1 LFRVAAAV
9 VAVIAAFVGVMFLRF
24 SGDSAEPV
32 VCGPSTPGPVGNV
45 MGTLNSE
52 SGVISYTLAT
62 IHNADI
68 CNQPDSSTA
77 KATLTT
83 WAKARE
89 TITRASYPS
98 RGQVFIGVLD
108 DAAPVWLV
116 EVRGNFVPLR
126 SRFRPDVPSPTPTK
140 GTWLSIASDVNGICC
155 PYYVVPD
162 RR

>member
-1 LFRVAAAV
+1 MFRVAAAA
-9 VAVIAAFVGVMFLRF
+9 VAVIAAFVGVMYLRF

-32 VCGPSTPGPVGNV
+32 ICGPATPGPLGNV

-62 IHNADI
+62 IRAVDV

-83 WAKARE
+83 WDKARE
-89 TITRASYPS
+89 RIRRATYPDQ
-98 RGQVFIGVLD
+98 GQLFIGALD
-108 DAAPVWLV
+108 DTARVWLV
-116 EVRGNFVPLR
+116 EVRGMFVPLR
-126 SRFRPDVPSPTPTK
+126 SRFRPDVPSPTPTEA
-140 GTWLSIASDVNGICC
+140 TWLSIASDRGICC

>member
-1 LFRVAAAV
+1 MFRVAAAA
-9 VAVIAAFVGVMFLRF
+9 VALLAAFVGVMYLRF
-24 SGDSAEPV
+24 SGDSAEPLI
-32 VCGPSTPGPVGNV
+32 CGPATPGPVGNV

-62 IHNADI
+62 IHNVDI

-89 TITRASYPS
+89 RIDRATFPFK
-98 RGQVFIGVLD
+98 GQVFIGAVD
-108 DAAPVWLV
+108 DTAPVWLV
-116 EVRGNFVPLR
+116 EVRGTFVPLR
-126 SRFRPDVPSPTPTK
+126 ARFRPDVPSPTPTK
-140 GTWLSIASDVNGICC
+140 GMWLSIASETGICC

>member
-9 VAVIAAFVGVMFLRF
+9 LGVIAAFVGVMFLRF

-32 VCGPSTPGPVGNV
+32 VCGAATPGPIANV
-45 MGTLNSE
+45 IGTLNSE

-89 TITRASYPS
+89 KISRATYPYG
-98 RGQVFIGVLD
+98 GQVFVGAVAD
-108 DAAPVWLV
+108 TAPVWLV
-116 EVRGNFVPLR
+116 EVRGTFVPMR
-126 SRFRPDVPSPTPTK
+126 ARFRPDVPPPTPTE
-140 GTWLSIASDVNGICC
+140 GTWLSIASGDNGICC